1 VNVGAETAPI
11 SDVGVPR
18 TKIRKSGPQ
27 GWPAARIR
35 RSIPFVANLNNAIL
49 FNWSIAL
56 GAWALG
62 GPLWAAVVFLLV
74 ALARVSLESQ
84 SLRNESSE
92 LRRRLT
98 LTGGPFGLTGYSSGP
113 DEDTA
118 PESHTRLVGGGTVPG
133 SRAVPRA
140 G

>member
-1 VNVGAETAPI
+1 MAEP
-11 SDVGVPR
+11 S
-18 TKIRKSGPQ
+18 PQ
-27 GWPAARIR
+27 GWPGARIR

-62 GPLWAAVVFLLV
+62 GPMWAAIVFLVV

-92 LRRRLT
+92 LRRQLI
-98 LTGGPFGLTGYSSGP
+98 LTGGPFGLSGYDGGP

-118 PESHTRLVGGGTVPG
+118 PESHTRSVGGGTVPG
-133 SRAVPRA
+133 SRVVSGA

>member
-1 VNVGAETAPI
+1 M
-11 SDVGVPR
+11 
-18 TKIRKSGPQ
+18 
-27 GWPAARIR
+27 
-35 RSIPFVANLNNAIL
+35 ANLNNAIL

-62 GPLWAAVVFLLV
+62 GPLWAAIVFLVV

-84 SLRNESSE
+84 SLRNESGE
-92 LRRRLT
+92 LRRRLS
-98 LTGGPFGLTGYSSGP
+98 LTGGPFGLSDYGEGP

-118 PESHTRLVGGGTVPG
+118 PESHTRAVAGSVPA
-133 SRAVPRA
+133 SRVVPRA

>member
-1 VNVGAETAPI
+1 M
-11 SDVGVPR
+11 
-18 TKIRKSGPQ
+18 
-27 GWPAARIR
+27 
-35 RSIPFVANLNNAIL
+35 ANLNNAIL

-62 GPLWAAVVFLLV
+62 GPLWAAIVFLVV

-84 SLRNESSE
+84 SLRNESGE
-92 LRRRLT
+92 LRRRLS
-98 LTGGPFGLTGYSSGP
+98 LTGGPFGLSDYSAGP

-118 PESHTRLVGGGTVPG
+118 PESHTRAIGGSVSG
-133 SRAVPRA
+133 SRVVPRT